1 MSTDAVPD
9 DFMWGS
15 AASSTQTEGA
25 APASDWWAWERAG
38 RVPPSGDGNGFAT
51 RYATDFALL
60 ADLGLRHH
68 RISLEWARL
77 EPRPGDHD
85 AAAVEHYRQVLT
97 AARDAGIEPW
107 VCLHHFTLPGW
118 FSMDEGGFLDDR
130 ARGYFWPRHVDW
142 VAETFGDLV
151 AGWKPINEPVAYAF
165 GGWMVGEIP
174 PGRSDLGAFLD
185 ALEGTLLA
193 QHEAWRLLR
202 SGDQPTCTIMNLS
215 PVRAV
220 WDEEPEREAALAN
233 AALFDQI
240 IWSSWLRALRDGVL
254 ALPGRPERLVED
266 MAGSFDLI
274 GFSYYQGFGVRAD
287 LSTVPHPAG
296 ARTGPLGYAPW
307 ADGLREVLE
316 RLAEELPD
324 RPLVIAEC
332 GLGTPTDAD
341 DDEWRASYLDE
352 CLRITTAAIRDG
364 IDVRGF
370 FHWTAIDNYEWTHGH
385 EVAFGLLDRDRTPKG
400 SAEVARTWARS
411 G

>member
-1 MSTDAVPD
+1 MTDPAFPD
-9 DFMWGS
+9 GFMWGS

-25 APASDWWAWERAG
+25 APRSDWWAWERAG
-38 RVPPSGDGNGFAT
+38 RVPASGDGNGFAT
-51 RYATDFALL
+51 RYESDFAAL

-68 RISLEWARL
+68 RLSLEWARL
-77 EPRPGDHD
+77 EPRPGQHD
-85 AAAVEHYRQVLT
+85 PEVVEHYRRMLT
-97 AARDAGIEPW
+97 AARDAGIDIW
-107 VCLHHFTLPGW
+107 ACLHHFTLPGW
-118 FSMDEGGFLDDR
+118 FAEDEGGFVDER

-151 AGWKPINEPVAYAF
+151 SGWKPINEPVAYAF

-185 ALEGTLLA
+185 ALEATLLA

-202 SGDQPTCTIMNLS
+202 SGEQPTCTIMNLS

-220 WDEEPEREAALAN
+220 WQDEREREAARSN

-240 IWSSWLRALRDGVL
+240 IWSSWIRALRDGVI
-254 ALPGRPERLVED
+254 ALPGRPDRVVED

-274 GFSYYQGFGVRAD
+274 GCSYYQAIGVTAE
-287 LSTVPHPAG
+287 LATPPFPAE

-316 RLAEELPD
+316 RLADELPG

-332 GLGTPTDAD
+332 GLGTPADAD
-341 DDEWRASYLDE
+341 DDDWRADYLED
-352 CLRITTAAIRDG
+352 CLAITAEAIAQG

-370 FHWTAIDNYEWTHGH
+370 FHWTAVDNYEWTHGH
-385 EVAFGLLDRDRTPKG
+385 DVAFGLLDRDRTPKG
-400 SAEVARTWARS
+400 SAEVARRWAL
-411 G
+411 GG

>member
-220 WDEEPEREAALAN
+220 WDEEPEREAARAN

-324 RPLVIAEC
+324 RPLVVAEC

-385 EVAFGLLDRDRTPKG
+385 EVAFGLLDRNRTPKG